1 MGLIK
6 IFIYNIMNSFELND
20 NKLTIIDGSLI
31 VMDNT
36 IIDKSALIKENLE
49 VSQNLARIL

>member
-1 MGLIK
+1 
-6 IFIYNIMNSFELND
+6 MNSFELND